1 MLAMLFSMVP
11 TTAFAATLPSQYD
24 AVYDAAKLDPATLF
38 ENGKTYRL
46 TGTGTVPVKIGTGK
60 NVTIVLDGVTI
71 NSTTSPIQIEAGAT
85 LTLIPKVNTNNTLN
99 CTSNTAQL
107 VTNNNAGGLTAGIS
121 VPEDATLIIDKDDAG
136 EGTLNVTGG
145 YGGAGIGGSYTDQL
159 LETRGAKGA
168 DGTPGPTGYGATGE
182 KNGGGAGGAAGKGG
196 VGGQYG
202 SNGTNA
208 GTINITGSI
217 LNATGGIGAAGI
229 GGGRGR
235 DGAAGKNGDT
245 GGKGTSGTVWLANH
259 QNGRASGGGGGGGA
273 GAGGAGG
280 NGGNGGAGGKVT
292 ITAGSVNAT
301 GTNGAAGIGGGT
313 GGTGGAG
320 GSGGTGGVGADV
332 VTGRPFWNDLVMYTA
347 KGGSGGDGAG
357 GLTGRG
363 GQGGDAGTLAINGG
377 KIQSSGYNGFGGGK
391 VGDDNLNGTGTQK
404 NGNDDGSD
412 GRTVYSGP
420 QPSWQTLQN
429 NHWHWYGNNA
439 NAYAGVRVSGGNGGA
454 AGAQAQANSD
464 GAEGTMKITN
474 SNANVDFVSNGGGN
488 LTNGRPTDRNS
499 DSLYRVELT
508 IYDLDKN
515 STIKDASVNVTVP
528 ASNGKTE
535 YTYKTISENN
545 GKAVLWLPKGTY
557 TLKEKAVNHSTL
569 GAIPKDS
576 PVTLTV
582 DDNDNNK
589 QDVMIG
595 VSVKVSTD
603 KTDKVYFSGDDEKP
617 LNILVD
623 TSEIDHPIQSIKWF
637 RETVNDNEQEYAPAD
652 TGNKKEFDKAYN
664 NITNNDNKG
673 TLTNAVEKVYSLP
686 TNQNGRYWV
695 EIAYK
700 SNGVDIKL
708 VKGLTVKNIFR
719 TFDIQFRSEWWEN
732 VGQGGTTKKLVM
744 SVPSGDGYG
753 KLLDTQ
759 GHEMNQ
765 QVGFA
770 WDLDGYKAS
779 DIANGTLLK
788 SPYGGFDTV
797 KFYAQSAQLSYNTA
811 ALGSYNSFKK
821 DNLVF
826 EKTLNSD
833 FLSNKNED
841 CDTVSGAKDYSKY
854 TIKYS
859 PKDSDLTLVTI
870 YGRVKDKS
878 VIDTDADPLYT
889 SQRAYSPLITEDNIT
904 ASKWAGYKLVG
915 VRING
920 EDAEF
925 IKDAQGNDTNMVAL
939 TDIQGT
945 AAKDKIRTVEF
956 IYENNMTD
964 VTIHGYYKGTT
975 EKVFDDRTVSA
986 ELGTSFTYP
995 QPVIAG
1001 YDNEGADP
1009 DGGTIDNVTKGAE
1022 ITFYYLKSEGN
1033 VTYRAEDA
1041 EDHTLISSKTVKV
1054 KNGAAIDKSE
1064 KKAKDVFETI
1074 PNYTLSGEGAAT
1086 ADSYNGK
1093 DDVTVTYQYT
1103 RNKHNFTIVKKD
1115 IDSGNEISGEK
1126 QVVKNLPAGK
1136 LYTFGDT
1143 VTAVNGYTAVAAL
1156 NPVSYTM
1163 GDKDEE
1169 ITFWYRKNDDTR
1181 YATVTINSVCDEDG
1195 DGKAEVFQSYQI
1207 PGLKDVAL
1215 TVSAPEWTGYELKN
1229 GEDKEKQITPK
1240 GNADK
1245 DILTF
1250 EYELDNPRY
1259 IEVELNNNTDGGK
1272 LTPPAGYQ
1280 SRYTLKK
1287 GGSVTIQAP
1296 VIDGYALVNGTSTVT
1311 IGYNDILDENK
1322 VVFNY
1327 ASVATANFV
1336 KHTIKF
1342 TNSDETVEF
1351 YNYTT
1356 LVPKGNGT
1364 TTYKKDTVNNVIAG
1378 YNLADIRLHVGSNPT
1393 DKTSQTSVAAP
1404 NNEDALIVYR
1414 FQEDTAHIVIKKELS
1429 DGKSVKD
1436 TVLTGYRTG
1445 LNNVVVTA
1453 PIVDGYA
1460 LASSEPLTK
1469 KIDKLKSGD
1478 NEITFKYVPTGQ
1490 VTFTL
1495 MEHNDETNSDD
1506 IIVVRNG
1513 EGGKTYDPNAAD
1525 NPLNLSAA
1533 KYSFTPSQ
1541 SATAPFNEKNGR
1553 IDSLDTIQKKD
1564 YKVFYTKGTR
1574 AVRFIAI
1581 DSGKYPQP
1589 KDMADFNKAEAEE
1602 KGAILAERNLTEKAR
1617 IGEMYKAFAQSVD
1630 YYALDDQISKYYTV
1644 EDSSD
1649 ALNVY
1654 FWYRTKNAGTVTVHY
1669 HYGSEA
1675 DHAMNKLLMSYSMD
1689 AVVGEKV
1696 IIDIPKYLMDGKYKL
1711 PADAAE
1717 TKTVVVGNGTNQ
1729 VEIYYEANYVNV
1741 NVMTKRSDSTEA
1753 AEYEFHEVIKT
1764 DTQGKPTGKLTLT
1777 PPYRDGYTL
1786 VGIGGVE
1793 GGGESKLPASYQD
1806 GKLTLSGLAKDT
1818 NITYYYKKTSATQ
1831 FQSDLKIKY
1840 QYNGYELA
1848 DAKTIK
1854 VNRDEANTI
1863 SIAKFDGYKAKSY
1876 KFTDGSVAGSE
1887 KDIINGISITPTA
1900 ETGTL
1905 VINYSRTDSS
1915 VELPGKDGEIKAP
1928 NDKDNIIVT
1937 PGDGGQLEGPKDPDQ
1952 NFEVKDGDAT
1962 VTRPDPTDPKFPE
1975 GDKEEIKVPEGS
1987 IIYPD
1992 GTIKLPDGTII
2003 KPEDKLPDSMISD
2016 SYVIVTYEPN
2026 GGSGN
2031 VIRQMVKKDEACKAL
2046 SGDVFTAP
2054 RDMRFEQWKN
2064 VTEDKTI
2071 AAGEEFTPNGDLTFK
2086 AQWKEKAQ
2094 TPASYSA
2101 EIVFDSNTGKTAVQ
2115 TITGTSGKIISG
2127 QLKTY
2132 ADNNFTAPTGW
2143 KFMGWSTIKAA
2154 SRHASFYADGA
2165 TVRLKEGTT
2174 LKLYAVLY
2182 KVEDTG
2188 TVKLPGA
2195 DGQPDGGDD
2204 VTVTPSEGSDITIGD
2219 GYVKAPE
2226 GSKINQPAGKIEV
2239 IEGTVIVYPD
2249 GSVYVPE
2256 GSKVKLPGGTE
2267 KEGETNID
2275 KDGNVDSDKDK
2286 DKPIQ
2291 KPDGTI
2297 VLPGEDGKTGSDD
2310 DIIVK
2315 PAGPDKPAGRID
2327 EDGNVTI
2334 TDPDGADATLPGKDP
2349 ENVKVPEGTVIK
2361 PDGEITLT
2369 YTVKYSDEKGNQLYE
2384 TELVQIKLGRTEKI
2398 KAVSINGYN
2407 LKGEAVKTITGA
2419 LSTDLK
2425 DYIITFTYEKQK
2437 SDGGGN
2443 VIIIGGGG
2451 GSSLN
2456 PQKPTIITDGNL
2468 KYTLSEDG
2476 TSASLT
2482 PNDGYEIN
2490 SIIVNGEEKGGA
2502 EAITGL
2508 KTGDIVKISAIC
2520 YLDVIREAQSY
2531 KLVARSKQIKRKNG
2545 MHPVKVKI
2553 TWYDEN
2559 GKELKL
2565 DGYEI
2570 ERSRKRYS
2578 GYQLRF
2584 KTDREVYYNTYIVD
2598 GAKYY
2603 YRVRGYIIFK
2613 GEKYYTNWSKKAW
2626 RTVTM

>member
-1 MLAMLFSMVP
+1 MNKKRFLSWILTLAMLISLLPTAAIPVAAASSAGSGVDISTAQNLDDSVTEISTGGIYIIGATRTNAVKINTTDTVTLVLNGVTI
-11 TTAFAATLPSQYD
+11 TTATSPIELID
-24 AVYDAAKLDPATLF
+24 GAKLTLVAKDGTTNILTCNATKL
-38 ENGKTYRL
+38 NDTNSGKTAGILVPETASL
-46 TGTGTVPVKIGTGK
+46 TIDRAVGENGTGT
-60 NVTIVLDGVTI
+60 LR
-71 NSTTSPIQIEAGAT
+71 
-85 LTLIPKVNTNNTLN
+85 
-99 CTSNTAQL
+99 
-107 VTNNNAGGLTAGIS
+107 
-121 VPEDATLIIDKDDAG
+121 
-136 EGTLNVTGG
+136 VTGG
-145 YGGAGIGGSYTDQL
+145 YGGAGIGESGVVGYT
-159 LETRGAKGA
+159 ETRNNK
-168 DGTPGPTGYGATGE
+168 
-182 KNGGGAGGAAGKGG
+182 GGAGGYWGNGG
-196 VGGQYG
+196 WTPNNGGQGGRNGIDAPTAG
-202 SNGTNA
+202 SV
-208 GTINITGSI
+208 TINSGV
-217 LNATGGIGAAGI
+217 LAVTGGNGGAGI
-229 GGGRGR
+229 GGGMGAVGETGTNGGAGTYQYIGGYNY
-235 DGAAGKNGDT
+235 DGHF
-245 GGKGTSGTVWLANH
+245 S
-259 QNGRASGGGGGGGA
+259 SGGGGGGA
-273 GAGGAGG
+273 GGNGGRGG
-280 NGGNGGAGGKVT
+280 NGGTVTINGGTVNVTGGCFTYERYSKV
-292 ITAGSVNAT
+292 ITVEP
-301 GTNGAAGIGGGT
+301 AGIGGGS
-313 GGTGGAG
+313 GGIGGVGGLGGANRNAPSGRDAGHGGAGQTGYMNYG
-320 GSGGTGGVGADV
+320 GSGGVLT
-332 VTGRPFWNDLVMYTA
+332 VT
-347 KGGSGGDGAG
+347 
-357 GLTGRG
+357 
-363 GQGGDAGTLAINGG
+363 
-377 KIQSSGYNGFGGGK
+377 GGK
-391 VGDDNLNGTGTQK
+391 VTVTGNKGVGNSENKVGQFCAQYDYNYQLNWYIGTLGVGGGGGGTAIQPT
-404 NGNDDGSD
+404 NVQTPTNINITASNDC
-412 GRTVYSGP
+412 
-420 QPSWQTLQN
+420 
-429 NHWHWYGNNA
+429 
-439 NAYAGVRVSGGNGGA
+439 
-454 AGAQAQANSD
+454 
-464 GAEGTMKITN
+464 I
-474 SNANVDFVSNGGGN
+474 DFVDYNGA
-488 LTNGRPTDRNS
+488 TSFAGRPTDKNN
-499 DSLYRVELT
+499 DKLYKVVLT
-508 IYDLDKN
+508 VKN
-515 STIKDASVNVTVP
+515 VLNGATVP
-528 ASNGKTE
+528 NAKVAINVNWGNTAMQ
-535 YTYKTISENN
+535 YTYGSVSRADGTAI
-545 GKAVLWLPKGTY
+545 LWLPKGEYQLAGTAVQADGVGHIPRNQ
-557 TLKEKAVNHSTL
+557 EK
-569 GAIPKDS
+569 K
-576 PVTLTV
+576 LTV
-582 DDNDNNK
+582 AEDDNNAAEIEIGADLLLSESPDN
-589 QDVMIG
+589 Q
-595 VSVKVSTD
+595 
-603 KTDKVYFSGDDEKP
+603 KVYDAP
-617 LNILVD
+617 VD
-623 TSEIDHPIQSIKWF
+623 LKVDAADIDGTITGIRWF
-637 RETVNDNEQEYAPAD
+637 RESVSSKN
-652 TGNKKEFDKAYN
+652 
-664 NITNNDNKG
+664 
-673 TLTNAVEKVYSLP
+673 VYSHNPNTQIGEQAFGSGYDTCTDANRGSFSLTGV
-686 TNQNGRYWV
+686 TNKIYSTSVDQNGKYWV
-695 EIAYK
+695 EVK
-700 SNGVDIKL
+700 FGTNGSIVRGIEI
-708 VKGLTVKNIFR
+708 KNIFK

-870 YGRVKDKS
+870 YGRVKDKG
-878 VIDTDADPLYT
+878 VIDTNADPLYT

-1064 KKAKDVFETI
+1064 EKAKDVFETI
-1074 PNYTLSGEGAAT
+1074 PNYTLSGEGSAT

-1103 RNKHNFTIVKKD
+1103 RNKHNLTIVKKD

-1207 PGLKDVAL
+1207 PALKDVAL

-1478 NEITFKYVPTGQ
+1478 NEITFKYVPTDQ

-1513 EGGKTYDPNAAD
+1513 EKGKTYDPNAAD

-2226 GSKINQPAGKIEV
+2226 GSKINQPAGTIEV

-2256 GSKVKLPGGTE
+2256 GSKVKLPDGTE

>member
-1 MLAMLFSMVP
+1 MNKKRFLSWILTLAMLISLLPTAAIPVAAASSAGSGVDISTAQNLDDSVTEISTGGIYIIGATRTNAVKINTTDTVTLVLNGVTI
-11 TTAFAATLPSQYD
+11 TTATSPIELID
-24 AVYDAAKLDPATLF
+24 GAKLTLVAKDGTTNILTCNATKL
-38 ENGKTYRL
+38 NDTNSGKTAGILVPETASL
-46 TGTGTVPVKIGTGK
+46 TIDRAVGENGTGT
-60 NVTIVLDGVTI
+60 LR
-71 NSTTSPIQIEAGAT
+71 
-85 LTLIPKVNTNNTLN
+85 
-99 CTSNTAQL
+99 
-107 VTNNNAGGLTAGIS
+107 
-121 VPEDATLIIDKDDAG
+121 
-136 EGTLNVTGG
+136 VTGG
-145 YGGAGIGGSYTDQL
+145 YGGAGIGESGVVGYT
-159 LETRGAKGA
+159 ETRNNK
-168 DGTPGPTGYGATGE
+168 
-182 KNGGGAGGAAGKGG
+182 GGAGGYWGNGG
-196 VGGQYG
+196 WTPNNGGQGGRNGIDAPTAG
-202 SNGTNA
+202 SV
-208 GTINITGSI
+208 TINSGV
-217 LNATGGIGAAGI
+217 LAVTGGNGGAGI
-229 GGGRGR
+229 GGGMGAVGETGTNGGAGTYQYIGGYNY
-235 DGAAGKNGDT
+235 DGHF
-245 GGKGTSGTVWLANH
+245 S
-259 QNGRASGGGGGGGA
+259 SGGGGGGA
-273 GAGGAGG
+273 GGNGGRGG
-280 NGGNGGAGGKVT
+280 NGGTVTINGGTVNVTGGCFTYERYSKV
-292 ITAGSVNAT
+292 ITVEP
-301 GTNGAAGIGGGT
+301 AGIGGGS
-313 GGTGGAG
+313 GGIGGVGGLGGANRNAPSGRDAGHGGAGQTGYMNYG
-320 GSGGTGGVGADV
+320 GSGGVLT
-332 VTGRPFWNDLVMYTA
+332 VT
-347 KGGSGGDGAG
+347 
-357 GLTGRG
+357 
-363 GQGGDAGTLAINGG
+363 
-377 KIQSSGYNGFGGGK
+377 GGK
-391 VGDDNLNGTGTQK
+391 VTVTGNKGVGNSENKVGQFCAQYDYNYQLNWYIGTLGVGGGGGGTAIQPT
-404 NGNDDGSD
+404 NVQTPTNINITASNDC
-412 GRTVYSGP
+412 
-420 QPSWQTLQN
+420 
-429 NHWHWYGNNA
+429 
-439 NAYAGVRVSGGNGGA
+439 
-454 AGAQAQANSD
+454 
-464 GAEGTMKITN
+464 I
-474 SNANVDFVSNGGGN
+474 DFVDYNGA
-488 LTNGRPTDRNS
+488 TSFAGRPTDKNN
-499 DSLYRVELT
+499 DKLYKVVLT
-508 IYDLDKN
+508 VKN
-515 STIKDASVNVTVP
+515 VLNGATVP
-528 ASNGKTE
+528 NAKVAINVNWGNTAMQ
-535 YTYKTISENN
+535 YTYGSVSRADGTAI
-545 GKAVLWLPKGTY
+545 LWLPKGEYQLAGTAVQADGVGHIPRNQ
-557 TLKEKAVNHSTL
+557 EK
-569 GAIPKDS
+569 K
-576 PVTLTV
+576 LTV
-582 DDNDNNK
+582 AEDDNNAAEIEIGADLLLSESPDN
-589 QDVMIG
+589 Q
-595 VSVKVSTD
+595 
-603 KTDKVYFSGDDEKP
+603 KVYDAP
-617 LNILVD
+617 VD
-623 TSEIDHPIQSIKWF
+623 LKVDAADIDGTITGIRWF
-637 RETVNDNEQEYAPAD
+637 RESVSSKN
-652 TGNKKEFDKAYN
+652 
-664 NITNNDNKG
+664 
-673 TLTNAVEKVYSLP
+673 VYSHNPNTQIGEQAFGSGYDTCTDANRGSFSLTGV
-686 TNQNGRYWV
+686 TNKIYSTSVDQNGKYWV
-695 EIAYK
+695 EVK
-700 SNGVDIKL
+700 FGTNGSIVRGIEI
-708 VKGLTVKNIFR
+708 KNIFK

-870 YGRVKDKS
+870 YGRVKDKG
-878 VIDTDADPLYT
+878 VIDTNADPLYT

-1074 PNYTLSGEGAAT
+1074 PNYTLSGEGSAT

-1103 RNKHNFTIVKKD
+1103 RNKHNLTIVKKD

-1207 PGLKDVAL
+1207 PALKDVAL

-1478 NEITFKYVPTGQ
+1478 NEITFKYVPTDQ

-1513 EGGKTYDPNAAD
+1513 EKGKTYDPNAAD

-1793 GGGESKLPASYQD
+1793 GGGESRLPASYQD

-1962 VTRPDPTDPKFPE
+1962 VTRPDPTDPKFSE

-2226 GSKINQPAGKIEV
+2226 GSKINQPAGTIEV

-2256 GSKVKLPGGTE
+2256 GSKVKLPDGTE

-2369 YTVKYSDEKGNQLYE
+2369 HTVKYSDEKGNQLYE

-2490 SIIVNGEEKGGA
+2490 SIIVNGKEKGGA

>member
-1 MLAMLFSMVP
+1 MNKKRFLSWILTLAMLISLLPTAAIPVAAASSAGSGVDISTAQNLDDSVTEISTGGIYIIGATRTNAVKINTTDTVTLVLNGVTI
-11 TTAFAATLPSQYD
+11 TTATSPIELID
-24 AVYDAAKLDPATLF
+24 GAKLTLVAKDGTTNILTCNATKL
-38 ENGKTYRL
+38 NDTNSGKTAGILVPETASL
-46 TGTGTVPVKIGTGK
+46 TIDRAVGENGTGT
-60 NVTIVLDGVTI
+60 LR
-71 NSTTSPIQIEAGAT
+71 
-85 LTLIPKVNTNNTLN
+85 
-99 CTSNTAQL
+99 
-107 VTNNNAGGLTAGIS
+107 
-121 VPEDATLIIDKDDAG
+121 
-136 EGTLNVTGG
+136 VTGG
-145 YGGAGIGGSYTDQL
+145 YGGAGIGESGVVGYT
-159 LETRGAKGA
+159 ETRNNK
-168 DGTPGPTGYGATGE
+168 
-182 KNGGGAGGAAGKGG
+182 GGAGGYWGNGG
-196 VGGQYG
+196 WTPNNGGQGGRNGIDAPTAG
-202 SNGTNA
+202 SV
-208 GTINITGSI
+208 TINSGV
-217 LNATGGIGAAGI
+217 LAVTGGNGGAGI
-229 GGGRGR
+229 GGGMGAVGETGTNGGAGTYQYIGGYNY
-235 DGAAGKNGDT
+235 DGHF
-245 GGKGTSGTVWLANH
+245 S
-259 QNGRASGGGGGGGA
+259 SGGGGGGA
-273 GAGGAGG
+273 GGNGGRGG
-280 NGGNGGAGGKVT
+280 NGGTVTINGGTVNVTGGCFTYERYSKV
-292 ITAGSVNAT
+292 ITVEP
-301 GTNGAAGIGGGT
+301 AGIGGGS
-313 GGTGGAG
+313 GGIGGVGGLGGANRNAPSGRDAGHGGAGQTGYMNYG
-320 GSGGTGGVGADV
+320 GSGGVLT
-332 VTGRPFWNDLVMYTA
+332 VT
-347 KGGSGGDGAG
+347 
-357 GLTGRG
+357 
-363 GQGGDAGTLAINGG
+363 
-377 KIQSSGYNGFGGGK
+377 GGK
-391 VGDDNLNGTGTQK
+391 VTVTGNKGVGNSENKVGQFCAQYDYNYQLNWYIGTLGVGGGGGGTAIQPT
-404 NGNDDGSD
+404 NVQTPTNINITASNDC
-412 GRTVYSGP
+412 
-420 QPSWQTLQN
+420 
-429 NHWHWYGNNA
+429 
-439 NAYAGVRVSGGNGGA
+439 
-454 AGAQAQANSD
+454 
-464 GAEGTMKITN
+464 I
-474 SNANVDFVSNGGGN
+474 DFVDYNGA
-488 LTNGRPTDRNS
+488 TSFAGRPTDKNN
-499 DSLYRVELT
+499 DKLYKVVLT
-508 IYDLDKN
+508 VKN
-515 STIKDASVNVTVP
+515 VLNGATVP
-528 ASNGKTE
+528 NAKVAINVNWGNTAMQ
-535 YTYKTISENN
+535 YTYGSVSRADGTAI
-545 GKAVLWLPKGTY
+545 LWLPKGEYQLAGTAVQADGVGHIPRNQ
-557 TLKEKAVNHSTL
+557 EK
-569 GAIPKDS
+569 K
-576 PVTLTV
+576 LTV
-582 DDNDNNK
+582 AEDDNNAAEIEIGADLLLSESPDN
-589 QDVMIG
+589 Q
-595 VSVKVSTD
+595 
-603 KTDKVYFSGDDEKP
+603 KVYDAP
-617 LNILVD
+617 VD
-623 TSEIDHPIQSIKWF
+623 LKVDAADIDGTITGIRWF
-637 RETVNDNEQEYAPAD
+637 RESVSSKN
-652 TGNKKEFDKAYN
+652 
-664 NITNNDNKG
+664 
-673 TLTNAVEKVYSLP
+673 VYSHNPNTQIGEQAFGSGYDTCTDANRGSFSLTGV
-686 TNQNGRYWV
+686 TNKIYSTSVDQNGKYWV
-695 EIAYK
+695 EVK
-700 SNGVDIKL
+700 FGTNGSIVRGIEI
-708 VKGLTVKNIFR
+708 KNIFK

-870 YGRVKDKS
+870 YGRVKDKG
-878 VIDTDADPLYT
+878 VIDTNADPLYT

-1074 PNYTLSGEGAAT
+1074 PNYTLSGEGSAT

-1103 RNKHNFTIVKKD
+1103 RNKHNLTIVKKD

-1169 ITFWYRKNDDTR
+1169 IAFWYRKNDDTR

-1207 PGLKDVAL
+1207 PALKDVAL

-1478 NEITFKYVPTGQ
+1478 NEITFKYVPTDQ

-1513 EGGKTYDPNAAD
+1513 EKGKTYDPNAAD

-1793 GGGESKLPASYQD
+1793 GGGESRLPASYQD

-1962 VTRPDPTDPKFPE
+1962 VTRPDPTDPKFSE

-2226 GSKINQPAGKIEV
+2226 GSKINQPAGTIEV

-2256 GSKVKLPGGTE
+2256 GSKVKLPDGTE

>member
-1 MLAMLFSMVP
+1 MNKKRFLSWILTLAMLISLLPTAAIPVAAASSAGSGVDISTAQNLDDSVTEISTGGIYIIGATRTNAVKINTTDTVTLVLNGVTI
-11 TTAFAATLPSQYD
+11 TTATSPIELID
-24 AVYDAAKLDPATLF
+24 GAKLTLVAKDGTTNILTCNATKL
-38 ENGKTYRL
+38 NDTNSGKTAGILVPETASL
-46 TGTGTVPVKIGTGK
+46 TIDRAVGENGTGT
-60 NVTIVLDGVTI
+60 LR
-71 NSTTSPIQIEAGAT
+71 
-85 LTLIPKVNTNNTLN
+85 
-99 CTSNTAQL
+99 
-107 VTNNNAGGLTAGIS
+107 
-121 VPEDATLIIDKDDAG
+121 
-136 EGTLNVTGG
+136 VTGG
-145 YGGAGIGGSYTDQL
+145 YGGAGIGESGVVGYT
-159 LETRGAKGA
+159 ETRNNK
-168 DGTPGPTGYGATGE
+168 
-182 KNGGGAGGAAGKGG
+182 GGAGGYWGNGG
-196 VGGQYG
+196 WTPNNGGQGGRNGIDAPTAG
-202 SNGTNA
+202 SV
-208 GTINITGSI
+208 TINSGV
-217 LNATGGIGAAGI
+217 LAV
-229 GGGRGR
+229 
-235 DGAAGKNGDT
+235 T
-245 GGKGTSGTVWLANH
+245 GGKVTVTGNKGVGNSENKVGQFCAQYDYNYQLNWYIGTLGV
-259 QNGRASGGGGGGGA
+259 GGGGGGTA
-273 GAGGAGG
+273 IQPT
-280 NGGNGGAGGKVT
+280 NVQTPTNIN
-292 ITAGSVNAT
+292 ITASNDCIDFVDY
-301 GTNGAAGIGGGT
+301 NGATSFA
-313 GGTGGAG
+313 
-320 GSGGTGGVGADV
+320 
-332 VTGRPFWNDLVMYTA
+332 
-347 KGGSGGDGAG
+347 
-357 GLTGRG
+357 
-363 GQGGDAGTLAINGG
+363 
-377 KIQSSGYNGFGGGK
+377 
-391 VGDDNLNGTGTQK
+391 
-404 NGNDDGSD
+404 
-412 GRTVYSGP
+412 
-420 QPSWQTLQN
+420 
-429 NHWHWYGNNA
+429 
-439 NAYAGVRVSGGNGGA
+439 
-454 AGAQAQANSD
+454 
-464 GAEGTMKITN
+464 
-474 SNANVDFVSNGGGN
+474 
-488 LTNGRPTDRNS
+488 GRPTDKNN
-499 DSLYRVELT
+499 DKLYKVVLT
-508 IYDLDKN
+508 VKN
-515 STIKDASVNVTVP
+515 VLNGATVP
-528 ASNGKTE
+528 NAKVAINVNWGNTAMQ
-535 YTYKTISENN
+535 YTYGSVSRADGTAI
-545 GKAVLWLPKGTY
+545 LWLPKGEYQLAGTAVQADGVGHIPRNQ
-557 TLKEKAVNHSTL
+557 EK
-569 GAIPKDS
+569 K
-576 PVTLTV
+576 LTV
-582 DDNDNNK
+582 AEDDNNAAEIEIGADLLLSESPDN
-589 QDVMIG
+589 Q
-595 VSVKVSTD
+595 
-603 KTDKVYFSGDDEKP
+603 KVYDAP
-617 LNILVD
+617 VD
-623 TSEIDHPIQSIKWF
+623 LKVDAADIDGTITGIRWF
-637 RETVNDNEQEYAPAD
+637 RESVSSKN
-652 TGNKKEFDKAYN
+652 
-664 NITNNDNKG
+664 
-673 TLTNAVEKVYSLP
+673 VYSHNPNTQIGEQAFGSGYDTCTDANRGSFSLTGV
-686 TNQNGRYWV
+686 TNKIYSTSVDQNGKYWV
-695 EIAYK
+695 EVK
-700 SNGVDIKL
+700 FGTNGSIVRGIEI
-708 VKGLTVKNIFR
+708 KNIFK

-870 YGRVKDKS
+870 YGRVKDKG
-878 VIDTDADPLYT
+878 VIDTNADPLYT

-1074 PNYTLSGEGAAT
+1074 PNYTLSGEGSAT

-1103 RNKHNFTIVKKD
+1103 RNKHNLTIVKKD

-1207 PGLKDVAL
+1207 PALKDVAL

-1478 NEITFKYVPTGQ
+1478 NEITFKYVPTDQ

-1513 EGGKTYDPNAAD
+1513 EKGKTYDPNAAD
-1525 NPLNLSAA
+1525 NPLNLSTA

-1541 SATAPFNEKNGR
+1541 SATAPFNKNNGR

-1711 PADAAE
+1711 SADAAE

-1777 PPYRDGYTL
+1777 PPYRDSYTL

-2226 GSKINQPAGKIEV
+2226 GSKINQPAGTIEV

-2256 GSKVKLPGGTE
+2256 GSKVKLPDGTE

-2369 YTVKYSDEKGNQLYE
+2369 HTVKYSDEKGNQLYE